1 MLLLQLFK
9 SYICKEEQYFFC
21 SSSSIDDRIIRMLML
36 REFKTWL
43 SKSGLAEN
51 TIGSYL
57 WTVRHFIDEYG
68 GFTVDNLLKI
78 QNNSSLIL

>member
-1 MLLLQLFK
+1 
-9 SYICKEEQYFFC
+9 
-21 SSSSIDDRIIRMLML
+21 MLML

-78 QNNSSLIL
+78 QNIIGS